1 MRIPASIRNKNPGAQ
16 EPGPSSRKFGSTS
29 YETLRWTYKGK
40 PQINKCATFPS
51 HQHGAAAMFDLLH
64 RKYTGKTV
72 EKAIATW
79 CGSYYAAGY
88 VKALEA
94 GGVKAGDVLTK
105 KLIEDPA
112 FAVPLVQAMA
122 KVEAGKDYP
131 ISDEDW
137 HEAHAMAFGGA
148 VAPEFSPDNDV
159 PSPGPDARLAAE
171 VKEKAKIG
179 VPVAVTAAGGAVAV
193 QPVPPVPVGSVPV
206 PPDLTPVAAWK
217 TWGSEIGTIVSWG
230 WGNPYLVG
238 GCVAAVLAIWF
249 GPAILRR
256 FA

>member
-1 MRIPASIRNKNPGAQ
+1 MRIPASIRNKNPGAM
-16 EPGPSSRKFGSTS
+16 EPGASSKKFGATS

-72 EKAIATW
+72 ESAIATW

-94 GGVKAGDVLTK
+94 GGVKADDVLTK
-105 KLIEDPA
+105 QLIENPA
-112 FAVPLVQAMA
+112 FAIPLAQAMA
-122 KVEAGKDYP
+122 HVEAGKAYP
-131 ISDEDW
+131 ITDEDW
-137 HEAHAMAFGGA
+137 TEAHAMAFGGA
-148 VAPEFSPDNDV
+148 VAPEFSPDNDI
-159 PSPGPDARLAAE
+159 PSPGPNARMVAE
-171 VKEKAKIG
+171 VKEIAKVG
-179 VPVAVTAAGGAVAV
+179 VPVAVTVGTGAVAV
-193 QPVPPVPVGSVPV
+193 QPVPPVSLPSVPV
-206 PPDLTPVAAWK
+206 PPDLAPVAAWK
-217 TWGSEIGTIVSWG
+217 TWGSEIGTIVAWG

-238 GCVAAVLAIWF
+238 GCVAAVAAIWF
-249 GPAILRR
+249 GPALFRR